1 MLYNIGVGETP
12 KGLSA
17 AEALERAKNDA
28 MNQTQIGFV
37 KGAVQNAV
45 NGSLSSFKL
54 W

>member
-1 MLYNIGVGETP
+1 MIYNIYVGEP

-17 AEALERAKNDA
+17 VEALERAKTDY
-28 MNQTQIGFV
+28 MNQAQNGFV

-45 NGSLSSFKL
+45 NGSLNSFKL